1 MVTNAANKRL
11 LSSYNSDEKILFN
24 LIMDDHINNT
34 SNTQATYDPV
44 SHQMVYSMQSANG
57 ETVTMSMSD
66 INRGLSA
73 HDPKYLNN
81 IAGKFTNVVTMA
93 KNSKDGQMTA
103 DDAIRFKNDLN
114 KSITS
119 WDEIRNVSK
128 ELFGTMKYTF
138 EEVLNGQAKDVNGN
152 VDTTLIKTLY
162 DELDAIGGIDMDGN
176 NIINAADRDIYANP
190 ANAAILMDVL
200 SKDKEKYKELM
211 TGYLTETVVND
222 YYQQGVDQRPI
233 ARGRGSGDGGDETS
247 TGFLSTKKGVYSGN
261 LDRSFSYNV
270 SKNMYD
276 NMKLANEGKDAN
288 FLLGGTQYK
297 YDPTKNNW
305 TVGGEEFGD
314 TNNLIK
320 NLGISN
326 DPDFKALL
334 DTTSEI
340 TEQSTEEIVPKKKVE
355 RADDTYSN
363 IPGMEDI
370 INFNKLD
377 EGDNAVVKSLNN
389 TMPEAYTNENPEG
402 YYWDEGTAAGAFGTD
417 DLFTQSISLKDSN
430 GNVVQ
435 WPEGHRFKGDIYIRT
450 KGEYRK
456 NAIKYIDEVLTLFG
470 LAKNMKTG
478 SNTAA
483 NIDTSGY

>member
-1 MVTNAANKRL
+1 
-11 LSSYNSDEKILFN
+11 
-24 LIMDDHINNT
+24 
-34 SNTQATYDPV
+34 
-44 SHQMVYSMQSANG
+44 MQ
-57 ETVTMSMSD
+57 
-66 INRGLSA
+66 L
-73 HDPKYLNN
+73 YL
-81 IAGKFTNVVTMA
+81 
-93 KNSKDGQMTA
+93 
-103 DDAIRFKNDLN
+103 
-114 KSITS
+114 
-119 WDEIRNVSK
+119 W
-128 ELFGTMKYTF
+128 
-138 EEVLNGQAKDVNGN
+138 
-152 VDTTLIKTLY
+152 
-162 DELDAIGGIDMDGN
+162 
-176 NIINAADRDIYANP
+176 
-190 ANAAILMDVL
+190 
-200 SKDKEKYKELM
+200 KDKEKYKELM